1 MVHETVVLEGHLI
14 DSDIMRRVFD
24 RVVEGGGAF
33 EVQEFRVG
41 RTNDEG
47 SYARI
52 DVRAE
57 DPEDLDAIVESLRYI
72 GAVSESGPGSCVFA
86 PAEADGILPD
96 EFYSTAK
103 TISGTSELR
112 EALTDARIPMVR
124 KQGIVGDLLDPRVSG
139 VVVASINFLIAVG
152 EARSLEEVASR
163 VAQLA
168 AEEEGTVVAEVQ
180 SAVALDAGQ
189 VARLEAALSK
199 ATGKRVQAKVVTD
212 PALIGGLVAKIGDTV
227 FDGSVKSRFADVREQ
242 WG

>member
-1 MVHETVVLEGHLI
+1 MMESTAHSNRLAGFASALM
-14 DSDIMRRVFD
+14 DI
-24 RVVEGGGAF
+24 A
-33 EVQEFRVG
+33 
-41 RTNDEG
+41 
-47 SYARI
+47 
-52 DVRAE
+52 RAE
-57 DPEDLDAIVESLRYI
+57 GDVDAFV
-72 GAVSESGPGSCVFA
+72 
-86 PAEADGILPD
+86 D
-96 EFYSTAK
+96 EFYSAAK

-112 EALTDARIPMVR
+112 EALTDVRIPMVR

-152 EARSLEEVASR
+152 ETRSLEEVASR

>member
-1 MVHETVVLEGHLI
+1 MRIAFAGFRHAHIQSLYNLASTRDDLEI
-14 DSDIMRRVFD
+14 V
-24 RVVEGGGAF
+24 GA
-33 EVQEFRVG
+33 
-41 RTNDEG
+41 
-47 SYARI
+47 
-52 DVRAE
+52 
-57 DPEDLDAIVESLRYI
+57 
-72 GAVSESGPGSCVFA
+72 SEPHGP
-86 PAEADGILPD
+86 
-96 EFYSTAK
+96 T
-103 TISGTSELR
+103 R

-124 KQGIVGDLLDPRVSG
+124 KQGIVGDLLGPRVSG